1 MHKNFP
7 GVTVYILVFIIWY
20 PFWDYGGLIFFFKDM
35 HDLTIFFNYIFQNTF
50 PFIIM
55 QHYTINE
62 EYNLDNQIL
71 KTMKYFK

>member
-1 MHKNFP
+1 MHKNSSRCYYLHFYYYYYMISLL
-7 GVTVYILVFIIWY
+7 GVWRT
-20 PFWDYGGLIFFFKDM
+20 DFFLRYM

-50 PFIIM
+50 PVIIM

-71 KTMKYFK
+71 KSMKYF